1 MIAWLYRRDQAR
13 KLKRGE
19 FRYLEWTS
27 NGTLQLQRLAYQGID
42 PGKWYGYTDDVPM
55 TEAGALL
62 GGLTQ
67 CYPEVPRDQE
77 KGIGGTAGKTH
88 NTVIVQTV
96 TSAGASSEAVMGN
109 SNASGAAPTLV
120 SEAGGSDLARGSVS
134 SLGDGDLS
142 EGGWGHHHREVSL
155 RPMPASGADP
165 VSPVSPLPTQLEAPA
180 HVSREATA
188 TTTEIPQQRG
198 ASGSGQEIRH
208 H

>member
-13 KLKRGE
+13 KLTRGE
-19 FRYLEWTS
+19 YKYLEWTS

-42 PGKWYGYTDDVPM
+42 PGKWSGYTDDIPM

-77 KGIGGTAGKTH
+77 EGLGSTAGKTH
-88 NTVIVQTV
+88 DTVIVQTV
-96 TSAGASSEAVMGN
+96 SSAGESSEAVMSN
-109 SNASGAAPTLV
+109 SNADGAAPTLV

-134 SLGDGDLS
+134 SLGDGDVS
-142 EGGWGHHHREVSL
+142 EGEWGHQNRAVGLET
-155 RPMPASGADP
+155 MPTSGADP
-165 VSPVSPLPTQLEAPA
+165 VSPISPLPTQF
-180 HVSREATA
+180 EATA
-188 TTTEIPQQRG
+188 HVPSEATVTTTNIPQQRG
-198 ASGSGQEIRH
+198 ASGSDQVIRH